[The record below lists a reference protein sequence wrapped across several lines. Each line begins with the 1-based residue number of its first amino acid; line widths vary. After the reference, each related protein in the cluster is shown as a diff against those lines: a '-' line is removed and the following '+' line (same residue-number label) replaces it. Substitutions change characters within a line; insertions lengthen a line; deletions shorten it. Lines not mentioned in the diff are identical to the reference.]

1 MKILR
6 RIIHRFIIFS
16 TCSIL
21 FIACVT
27 IQPPALTEAEKN
39 IVLINGFGEKES
51 VEIKRL
57 TEKCRPIGPLEYIPG
72 QYEARKKAVEMKAD
86 TVHFYYYD
94 DVRNASIVRFWVCR

>member
-1 MKILR
+1 MNILKKQ
-6 RIIHRFIIFS
+6 ISLFIIFS
-16 TCSIL
+16 ILSIF
-21 FIACVT
+21 FIACKTV
-27 IQPPALTEAEKN
+27 QPPVLTEAEKA
-39 IVLINGFGEKES
+39 IVLIQGFGEKES